1 MEYDINTYAV
11 NKYPT
16 RKNLRKIDKS
26 TNKKTIFNKSLTIV
40 EGSALGLLGIGL
52 PDIPIYIGVILK
64 SIYEISLSYGFD
76 YSTESEKAFIL
87 NIICATVTSG
97 KERSH
102 YFDKIDLISDEID
115 NNKNPTYNIEDMLI
129 ETSNK
134 ISVYMLTSKF
144 IQGLPIVGVVGG
156 VTNFLTLQDI
166 TTIAKLKYKKRY
178 LRKLSF

>member
-1 MEYDINTYAV
+1 MCIRD
-11 NKYPT
+11 
-16 RKNLRKIDKS
+16 S
-26 TNKKTIFNKSLTIV
+26 
-40 EGSALGLLGIGL
+40 
-52 PDIPIYIGVILK
+52 
-64 SIYEISLSYGFD
+64 
-76 YSTESEKAFIL
+76 
-87 NIICATVTSG
+87 
-97 KERSH
+97 
-102 YFDKIDLISDEID
+102 
-115 NNKNPTYNIEDMLI
+115 KNPTYNIEDMLI

>member
-1 MEYDINTYAV
+1 
-11 NKYPT
+11 
-16 RKNLRKIDKS
+16 
-26 TNKKTIFNKSLTIV
+26 
-40 EGSALGLLGIGL
+40 
-52 PDIPIYIGVILK
+52 
-64 SIYEISLSYGFD
+64 
-76 YSTESEKAFIL
+76 
-87 NIICATVTSG
+87 
-97 KERSH
+97 
-102 YFDKIDLISDEID
+102 
-115 NNKNPTYNIEDMLI
+115 MLI